1 MISIILKL
9 TILAIYCY
17 ALFSEHVP
25 EAARFIFGT
34 ACTLAR
40 CDDFRSYKSD
50 PALETCKHNLDIL
63 AQRVLEL
70 ETRLKES
77 MEESRWARFTDHEDD
92 PEWIKGVMECLSE
105 HVKGQI
111 WEEGKRKGKEV
122 EEEGGQEGEE
132 EAKEG
137 RERDDGEMRS
147 ELDKAK

>member
-1 MISIILKL
+1 MMSIILKF

-25 EAARFIFGT
+25 EATRFISGI

-40 CDDFRSYKSD
+40 CDDFKSYKTD
-50 PALETCKHNLDIL
+50 PALETCEHSLDVL
-63 AQRVLEL
+63 AQRNREL

-77 MEESRWARFTDHEDD
+77 IDESRWARFTDHEDD
-92 PEWIKGVMECLSE
+92 PEWMKGLMECLSE
-105 HVKGQI
+105 RV
-111 WEEGKRKGKEV
+111 EEGIWGVRRRKGEEV
-122 EEEGGQEGEE
+122 KEGGEGEE

-147 ELDKAK
+147 ELDQAE

>member
-1 MISIILKL
+1 MSIILKF

-25 EAARFIFGT
+25 EATRFILGT

-40 CDDFRSYKSD
+40 CDDFKSYKTD
-50 PALETCKHNLDIL
+50 PALEMCKHSLDIL
-63 AQRVLEL
+63 AQRILEL

-77 MEESRWARFTDHEDD
+77 MDEGRWARFTDHEDD
-92 PEWIKGVMECLSE
+92 PEYVKGLMACLSE
-105 HVKGQI
+105 RV
-111 WEEGKRKGKEV
+111 EEKNRGVGKREREEV
-122 EEEGGQEGEE
+122 EEGGEGEE

-147 ELDKAK
+147 ELDEAK